1 MREFY
6 RLRTESRKPFV
17 ARILSNF
24 LRPQV
29 VQSNGPFV
37 HRNGPV
43 LHTDSTETDPFL
55 CTTESRQRGAGAIDG
70 APLGAPAGLGT
81 GMLTVPFC
89 GMTMNWIF
97 PDSIADLSR

>member
-29 VQSNGPFV
+29 VQSDRQFV
-37 HRNGPV
+37 HRNRPV
-43 LHTDSTETDPFL
+43 LHTDSTETGPFL
-55 CTTESRQRGAGAIDG
+55 CTTES
-70 APLGAPAGLGT
+70 LSAGLHQT
-81 GMLTVPFC
+81 EYQSEYQSECQTEC
-89 GMTMNWIF
+89 QT
-97 PDSIADLSR
+97 DSAPGCSPCRSAG